1 MLDSQKRDFMD
12 LMKAS
17 MSLYQQEVSVDA
29 LRLWWASLSKFE
41 FSDVQEAFGRYI
53 QNSKNE
59 NFAPR
64 PASIIGIVESMN
76 PDGRIGAEEA
86 WATYPHDEH
95 SSGVITDEMAEAMQV
110 AQELLNEG
118 DNVGARMAFKESY
131 LRITTQNKFNGI
143 APRWFASLGHD
154 KTGRDIAIKQ
164 AVAKG
169 RISQDY
175 ATSLL
180 PAPIP
185 EGVVKAITEVKYLTA
200 KDMNFTAEQKD
211 KARSRVAE
219 IKAMLSKPAAYL

>member
-29 LRLWWASLSKFE
+29 LRLWWASLVKFE
-41 FSDVQEAFGRYI
+41 FKEVQEGFSRYI
-53 QNSKNE
+53 QDSKNS

-64 PASIIGIVESMN
+64 PASIIGIIESIN

-86 WATYPHDEH
+86 WAIYPHDEA
-95 SSGVITDEMAEAMQV
+95 SSAVITDEMAEAMQV

-118 DNVGARMAFKESY
+118 DNVGARMAFKEAY
-131 LRITTQNKFNGI
+131 TRITSANKFNGI
-143 APRWFASLGHD
+143 SPKWFASLGHD

-169 RISQDY
+169 RISQDC

-185 EGVVKAITEVKYLTA
+185 SNIVNAITEVKYLTA
-200 KDMNFTAEQKD
+200 KDAAFTDEQKA
-211 KARSRVAE
+211 KARDRVAE
-219 IKAMLSKPAAYL
+219 IKAMLVSK